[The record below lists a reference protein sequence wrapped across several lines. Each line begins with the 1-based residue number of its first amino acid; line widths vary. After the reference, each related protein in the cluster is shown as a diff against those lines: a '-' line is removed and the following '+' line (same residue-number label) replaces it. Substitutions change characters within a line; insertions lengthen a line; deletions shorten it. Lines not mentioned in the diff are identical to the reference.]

1 LKSSGI
7 ERISSSGFLK
17 NFKELTRFH
26 ERTGHKQNQQF
37 RVGYLTWFFRTLVK
51 ELKAGSM
58 IFGNHWSRVRLG
70 SLIFENRGVL
80 NYIYPSLPPQVPQK
94 ENLPTMDG
102 GFCSQGEN
110 LLAYEEDKTIYLQRM
125 NLCMK
130 EGSLFV
136 CLFVCHIEI
145 SQITVL
151 LVMLLIFLE
160 RPQLVK
166 GTPS

>member
-1 LKSSGI
+1 LKISGI

-26 ERTGHKQNQQF
+26 ERTGQKQNQQF

-80 NYIYPSLPPQVPQK
+80 IPLPFPSPTGSPRREPP
-94 ENLPTMDG
+94 NNRWG
-102 GFCSQGEN
+102 
-110 LLAYEEDKTIYLQRM
+110 I
-125 NLCMK
+125 
-130 EGSLFV
+130 LFSRGKPPR
-136 CLFVCHIEI
+136 I
-145 SQITVL
+145 
-151 LVMLLIFLE
+151 
-160 RPQLVK
+160 
-166 GTPS
+166 